1 MNASANY
8 DGYKRN
14 FVLFMDKNK
23 IVKKLYLLGIVVN
36 CYLFYQ
42 ASEKYLKI
50 RMINQHIEDNTR

>member
-1 MNASANY
+1 
-8 DGYKRN
+8 
-14 FVLFMDKNK
+14 MDKNK